1 MLQLLMAGRF
11 FQGISIGMYSLNI
24 TVYQSELSP
33 AHLRGRAISF
43 QQFSIVT
50 G

>member
-1 MLQLLMAGRF
+1 MLYAGRF
-11 FQGISIGMYSLNI
+11 IQGMAVGIYSTNV

-33 AHLRGRAISF
+33 PHLRGRAISL
-43 QQFSIVT
+43 QQFSIVF

>member
-1 MLQLLMAGRF
+1 MAGRF
-11 FQGISIGMYSLNI
+11 FQGIAIGTYSMNV

-33 AHLRGRAISF
+33 AHLRGRAITF
-43 QQFSIVT
+43 QQFSIVF